1 MKVITIPDQKINPV
15 EDFNLDERRVYI
27 DALENFTR
35 GETYRNTPEPLK
47 TSLQHD
53 YALFM
58 VECFKREKR
67 NFRSHALR
75 F

>member
-1 MKVITIPDQKINPV
+1 MKVITIPDQKINLV
-15 EDFNLDERRVYI
+15 ENYDHDERRVYM

-35 GETYRNTPEPLK
+35 GETYRITPEPLK

-67 NFRSHALR
+67 NSRSHALR